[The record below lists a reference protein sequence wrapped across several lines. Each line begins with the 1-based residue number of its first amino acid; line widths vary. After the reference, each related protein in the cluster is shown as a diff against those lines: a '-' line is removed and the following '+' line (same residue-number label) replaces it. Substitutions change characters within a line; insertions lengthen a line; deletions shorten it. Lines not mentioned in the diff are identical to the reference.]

1 MLHPEASCNWK
12 WKENWMKTYKEGVD
26 FNYVIPESEDTTVG
40 VKLLTGEYSN
50 TVYQYGKVKFEEEKD
65 GAIYLQFVYNVM
77 ETPLEKDV
85 LEKDMNFKNHIG
97 DILVSIMSENMDK
110 GTIDETGTNYSE
122 EPYTE

>member
-1 MLHPEASCNWK
+1 
-12 WKENWMKTYKEGVD
+12 MKTYKEGVD

-97 DILVSIMSENMDK
+97 DILVSIMSKNMDK

>member
-1 MLHPEASCNWK
+1 
-12 WKENWMKTYKEGVD
+12 MKTYKEGVD

-97 DILVSIMSENMDK
+97 DILVSIMSQNIDK